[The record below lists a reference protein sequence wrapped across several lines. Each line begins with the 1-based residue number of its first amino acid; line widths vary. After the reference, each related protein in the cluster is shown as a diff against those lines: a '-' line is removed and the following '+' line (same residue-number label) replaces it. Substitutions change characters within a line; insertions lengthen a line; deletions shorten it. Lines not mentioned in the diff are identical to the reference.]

1 MKKTP
6 FLLVVLFV
14 LFTVGCQGPQ
24 FSSEPLGEVDYAEA
38 FRAGKRVMAQ
48 YFSIASADAESGK
61 IISRPKAVDAAR
73 DRLLGTTPARK
84 RAQMQIRQKGDMVF
98 ADVQVYIQRQDVA
111 AIRQMQPVTVDN
123 DVPNRTPA
131 DEAAA
136 VTTEQNQAWETT
148 GRDHQLEQKIL
159 ADLFRALKKN
169 K

>member
-1 MKKTP
+1 MRKLTL
-6 FLLVVLFV
+6 LLVIMVAGV
-14 LFTVGCQGPQ
+14 VGCQGPQ

-48 YFSIASADAESGK
+48 YFSIASADAELGK
-61 IISRPKAVDAAR
+61 IVGRPKAVDAAK

-84 RAQMQIRQKGDMVF
+84 GAQMRIRQKGDMVF

-111 AIRQMQPVTVDN
+111 AIRQMQPLTVDN

-136 VTTEQNQAWETT
+136 VTAKQNQRWQRT
-148 GRDHQLEQKIL
+148 GRDHQLEQQIL
-159 ADLFRALKKN
+159 ADLFRALKKS

>member
-1 MKKTP
+1 MKKLRL
-6 FLLVVLFV
+6 LLVAIVAGI
-14 LFTVGCQGPQ
+14 VGCQGPQ

-38 FRAGKRVMAQ
+38 FRAGRTVLGQ

-61 IISRPKAVDAAR
+61 IVSRPKAVDAAR

-84 RAQMQIRQKGDMVF
+84 VAQMRIRQKGEMVF
-98 ADVQVYIQRQDVA
+98 ADVQVYIERQDVD
-111 AIRQMQPVTVDN
+111 AIRQMQPLTVDN

-136 VTTEQNQAWETT
+136 VTAEQDQRWQRT